1 MSITR
6 EQFLEGLKEGNVGYY
21 ESVLRLTQRVNTELV
36 AKNVDVNDG
45 ASSEVIVHNFSMRK
59 QIRVDRVTGEIEHII
74 TSDRGEQKYRDLVTS
89 RWYVEAFGLDKEP
102 NKLRVNIKEV
112 DIDKIPDKFI
122 VSVYYCYLNY
132 YDCITYN
139 DTAGMLDKR
148 VESDQ
153 RKARHLFKELQEVS
167 EDFDHIILDVMDGK
181 YDYIRKQEQTLE
193 NPKRSFLNRIKE
205 RLLRK

>member
-1 MSITR
+1 
-6 EQFLEGLKEGNVGYY
+6 
-21 ESVLRLTQRVNTELV
+21 
-36 AKNVDVNDG
+36 
-45 ASSEVIVHNFSMRK
+45 
-59 QIRVDRVTGEIEHII
+59 
-74 TSDRGEQKYRDLVTS
+74 
-89 RWYVEAFGLDKEP
+89 
-102 NKLRVNIKEV
+102 
-112 DIDKIPDKFI
+112 
-122 VSVYYCYLNY
+122 
-132 YDCITYN
+132 
-139 DTAGMLDKR
+139 MLDKR